1 MQARVSVPMIIG
13 ITHTDCPGAWTEED
27 ICLAIGYVDKQNRPP
42 LIKVNANERDSVA
55 EAVIHLVQHL
65 MESCVVEN

>member
-1 MQARVSVPMIIG
+1 MIIG